1 MLAALYYYN
10 FITFFS
16 CFLLINLFLFFK
28 LLSQSYL
35 NNFTNWTIV

>member
-16 CFLLINLFLFFK
+16 CFCLINSIMYNEFLA
-28 LLSQSYL
+28 QSYL
-35 NNFTNWTIV
+35 NNYTNWTIV